1 MRATLRPIAPLT
13 LAAALVA
20 GLLAASPA
28 PAAAGTAETMEA
40 SLLTW
45 INRDRAARGLRP
57 LYRHGKLID
66 LAGDRAAV
74 LASKGVLSHTA
85 AGSLSSQLGARG
97 IQWWS
102 YGENLAR
109 TSVTWG
115 SSAAS
120 SVYALWKAS
129 PTHWA
134 NMMSRTFNY
143 IGIGVAY
150 RSASRTTYAVI
161 VFTESVDQTRPWA
174 RMTGSTRSGTTV
186 TWTWTGA
193 DRLLQTHTS
202 GLRDFDVQYR
212 TGWGSW
218 VNLRTDTTATSLRL
232 ADRPRGTSVA
242 LRVRSRDRRG
252 YHSDWSAELRVAIP

>member
-1 MRATLRPIAPLT
+1 MCAALRPIAPLA
-13 LAAALVA
+13 LALVLVG
-20 GLLAASPA
+20 GLIAVAPA

-40 SLLTW
+40 SILSW
-45 INRDRAARGLRP
+45 MNRDRAARGLRP
-57 LYRHGKLID
+57 LYRHSKLID

-74 LASKGVLSHTA
+74 LASKGLLSHTA
-85 AGSLSSQLGARG
+85 AGSLTYQLSTRR

-102 YGENLAR
+102 YGENIGR
-109 TSVTWG
+109 TTAAWG
-115 SSAAS
+115 STAAS
-120 SVYALWKAS
+120 SLYSLWKAS
-129 PTHWA
+129 SPHWA

-143 IGIGVAY
+143 VGIGVAY
-150 RSASRTTYAVI
+150 RSSTRSTYAVI

-174 RMTGSTRSGTTV
+174 RMTDSSRSGTSV
-186 TWTWTGA
+186 TWKWTGA

-212 TGWGSW
+212 TGSGSW
-218 VNLRTDTTATSLRL
+218 VNLRTDTTATTLTL